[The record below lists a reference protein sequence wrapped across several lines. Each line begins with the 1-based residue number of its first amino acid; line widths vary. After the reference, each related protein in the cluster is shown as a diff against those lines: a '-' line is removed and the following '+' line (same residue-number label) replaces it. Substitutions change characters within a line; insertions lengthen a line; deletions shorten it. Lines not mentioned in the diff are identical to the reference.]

1 MSFLP
6 IYRNLNASAELKAIL
21 NPTKQVFE
29 DVAPNKTP
37 LPYIVWQTI
46 SGQANNH
53 LDEPANFDD
62 TQFQLMVYDSDLN
75 RAYEVKELARK
86 ALERLCWI
94 NNPALSVRDNEAKLY
109 GRGFDANW
117 ILER

>member
-1 MSFLP
+1 MILP
-6 IYRNLNASAELKAIL
+6 IYRTLAADPAIKAVL
-21 NPTKQVFE
+21 NPEIQIFE
-29 DVAPNKTP
+29 DVAPHKTP

-62 TQFQLMVYDSDLN
+62 MQFQLMVYDSDLK
-75 RAYEVKELARK
+75 RAYQLKELARK

>member
-6 IYRNLNASAELKAIL
+6 IYRTLNADIDLAALINVESK
-21 NPTKQVFE
+21 VFE
-29 DVAPNKTP
+29 DIAPHDTSP
-37 LPYIVWQTI
+37 PYIVWQTI

-62 TQFQLMVYDSDLN
+62 TQYQLMVYATDAKTAYILRDAC
-75 RAYEVKELARK
+75 RA
-86 ALERLCWI
+86 ALEKESWI
-94 NNPALSVRDNEAKLY
+94 SNPSISLYDSKAKLY

>member
-1 MSFLP
+1 MSLP
-6 IYRNLNASAELKAIL
+6 IYRALKADAAL
-21 NPTKQVFE
+21 ALLVDVEAKVYE
-29 DVAPNKTP
+29 DFAPYGTSP
-37 LPYIVWQTI
+37 PYIVWQTI

-62 TQFQLMVYDSDLN
+62 TQYQIMVYDADVKTAYQIRDAVRTVLEQQSWILN
-75 RAYEVKELARK
+75 PS
-86 ALERLCWI
+86 I
-94 NNPALSVRDNEAKLY
+94 NQYDSKAKLY